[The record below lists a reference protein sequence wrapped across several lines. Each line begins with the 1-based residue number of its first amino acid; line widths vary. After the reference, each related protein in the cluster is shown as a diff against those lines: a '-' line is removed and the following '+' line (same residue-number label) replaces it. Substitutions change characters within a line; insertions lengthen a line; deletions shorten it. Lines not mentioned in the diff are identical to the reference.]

1 MDYGFDDERPSQH
14 RDVDAM
20 RTPQASAQVAM
31 DWKWLERYLP
41 YSTESEHGVNW
52 FVRFK

>member
-1 MDYGFDDERPSQH
+1 MDYGFEDARPEH
-14 RDVDAM
+14 RHIDAM
-20 RTPQASAQVAM
+20 AMPQAVPRAEP